1 MILMKN
7 MCYKGRAEYSND
19 SCVEWGLD
27 LESSARRAG
36 VLFQTALR
44 PPNYDTVTLQLELSY
59 MTSGVSN

>member
-1 MILMKN
+1 
-7 MCYKGRAEYSND
+7 
-19 SCVEWGLD
+19 LD